1 MLAHLRF
8 PLARSR
14 GRRYPEPDHPYRN
27 AFQRDRDRV
36 VHARAFRRLEAKTQ
50 VFSPGVSDHFRN
62 RLTHTIE
69 VSQIARTVAGVLG
82 LDEDLVEA
90 LALVHDIGH
99 PPFAHA
105 GEDELKRQMARFGET
120 FDHNIHAL
128 RIVESFEQ
136 RYARFPGL
144 NLTFEV
150 REGIVK
156 HSRDLTPDENPE
168 LNEYLPA
175 LRPPLE
181 AQLIDLAD
189 EIAYDCA
196 DLDDGYSARMLTV
209 EEIVEAVP
217 AFAQVFETIETQY
230 PGASE
235 REQFQEAQRSLI
247 NTLVSGLIEGTAAAA
262 HQAGVTDYD
271 AVRRH
276 PERIAAFTPMAG
288 ETVNS
293 LKRLLRGRLYAS
305 PILADGRIESTRK
318 MGRLFEYFLER
329 PEKLP
334 DPHSSHVQLMPAH
347 RAVCDYIA
355 GMTDV
360 YFRRT
365 YAEIFGETDFS
376 R

>member
-1 MLAHLRF
+1 MLLHSCRLLKF
-8 PLARSR
+8 PASQSR

-27 AFQRDRDRV
+27 VFQRDRDRV
-36 VHARAFRRLEAKTQ
+36 IHARAFRRLEAKTQ

-105 GEDELKRQMARFGET
+105 GEAALNRQMARFGES
-120 FDHNIHAL
+120 FDHNVHAL
-128 RIVESFEQ
+128 RIVERFEQ

-156 HSRDLTPDENPE
+156 HSRDLVPGENPE
-168 LNEYLPA
+168 LDEYLPE

-189 EIAYDCA
+189 EIAYDAA
-196 DLDDGYSARMLTV
+196 DLDDGYSARILKA
-209 EEIVEAVP
+209 EEIRQSVPELAVLFDT
-217 AFAQVFETIETQY
+217 AETQY

-235 REQFQEAQRSLI
+235 REQFQEVVRALI
-247 NTLVSGLIEGTAAAA
+247 NELVTGLIQGTAEAAES
-262 HQAGVTDYD
+262 AGVMTCDD
-271 AVRRH
+271 VRQHAIRL
-276 PERIAAFTPMAG
+276 ATFTSRTREVA
-288 ETVNS
+288 NS
-293 LKRLLRGRLYAS
+293 LKQFLRASLYSS
-305 PILADGRIESTRK
+305 PVIEQDRTESTRQ
-318 MGRLFEYFLER
+318 MGTLFDYLMMH

-334 DPHSSHVQLMPAH
+334 DAHSSHTEASPLH
-347 RAVCDYIA
+347 RTVCDYIA
-355 GMTDV
+355 GMTDS
-360 YFRRT
+360 YFHRM
-365 YAEIFGETDFS
+365 YAEIFGI
-376 R
+376 

>member
-1 MLAHLRF
+1 MFAHLRF

-27 AFQRDRDRV
+27 AFQRDRDRI

-69 VSQIARTVAGVLG
+69 VSQIARTVANVLA

-105 GEDELKRQMARFGET
+105 GENELNRQMARFGDS

-156 HSRDLTPDENPE
+156 HSRDLTPGKNQE
-168 LNEYLPA
+168 LDEYLPA

-196 DLDDGYSARMLTV
+196 DLDDGYSAHMLTV
-209 EEIVEAVP
+209 GQIVEAVP
-217 AFAQVFETIETQY
+217 AFAQLFETVEMQY

-235 REQFQEAQRSLI
+235 REQFQEAQRGLI
-247 NTLVSGLIEGTAAAA
+247 NLLVSGLIEGTAAAA
-262 HQAGVTDYD
+262 RASGAASCDE
-271 AVRRH
+271 VRLL
-276 PERIAAFTPMAG
+276 PTRIAAFTREQG
-288 ETVNS
+288 ETVNE
-293 LKRLLRGRLYAS
+293 LKRFLRGTLYCS
-305 PILADGRIESTRK
+305 PILADGRVESTRK
-318 MGRLFEYFLER
+318 MGRLFEYFLKH
-329 PEKLP
+329 PDKFP
-334 DPHSSHVQLMPAH
+334 DPHSSHVQLMPPH

-360 YFRRT
+360 FFHRT
-365 YAEIFGETDFS
+365 YAEIFP
-376 R
+376 